1 MTPAPAA
8 LLHTLLLQHCCSFV
22 AALTCF
28 NYGAKATHCVHKD
41 ARLVNL
47 LICQSGDNKQPLS
60 AVCGSVLLM
69 ASCIAPRGGAVRVM
83 GFRLQRMLLPGIGCG
98 ARGRRRAVL
107 CVSSS
112 LQHLQHSL
120 SSLSSSISMPSSVC
134 LRCLLPH
141 PPLHHCYEALGHTAM
156 SPQDILL

>member
-1 MTPAPAA
+1 
-8 LLHTLLLQHCCSFV
+8 LLQGEDNISVVLQLCCSFV
-22 AALTCF
+22 AALTCV
-28 NYGAKATHCVHKD
+28 NCAEQATHCAHID

-47 LICQSGDNKQPLS
+47 LICQGGDNKEPLC
-60 AVCGSVLLM
+60 ALCGSVPLI
-69 ASCIAPRGGAVRVM
+69 ASCIAPRAAAVQVM
-83 GFRLQRMLLPGIGCG
+83 GFRLQRMLLPGNGCG

-120 SSLSSSISMPSSVC
+120 SSLSSSLSMPSSVC

-141 PPLHHCYEALGHTAM
+141 PPPHHCYEALGHTAM
-156 SPQDILL
+156 SPQDTLL